1 VRYWA
6 WLRRG
11 WETKHLIEEGQAKS
25 DWLGDWNVS
34 IIIVILSGLVA
45 VPLLFV
51 LITYNGLISDRN
63 MADNAFSSI
72 DIMLQRRWDLIPN
85 LVAAVKGYMDHES
98 QVLTRVTELRTQAM
112 TALSNS
118 QRLTAEDQLTGALGQ
133 LRAVIE
139 NYPDLKASDSMLHLQ
154 RSLSEC
160 EEQIAAA
167 RRTFNAA
174 VLQYNNRCQ
183 MFPQMWVAQIFGFR
197 TRDFFGIEESQR
209 ANPQI
214 QWND

>member
-1 VRYWA
+1 M
-6 WLRRG
+6 
-11 WETKHLIEEGQAKS
+11 
-25 DWLGDWNVS
+25 S